1 MYSTT
6 PYQLTPPLPPRVE
19 IHKEDDLSPDSDSD
33 MMDVDTVSHDSEEKL
48 PSSKPAGAGS
58 KPECGFIVPEPHPH
72 FSDMDSHVVFAN
84 NSIYSFFRLLQV
96 SLLKKN
102 IF

>member
-1 MYSTT
+1 M
-6 PYQLTPPLPPRVE
+6 
-19 IHKEDDLSPDSDSD
+19 SPDSDSD

-72 FSDMDSHVVFAN
+72 FSDMDYHVVFAN
-84 NSIYSFFRLLQV
+84 YSFFRLLQV
-96 SLLKKN
+96 SSLPHNMWAGRKFQL
-102 IF
+102 ISLYCSFFASV

>member
-1 MYSTT
+1 M
-6 PYQLTPPLPPRVE
+6 
-19 IHKEDDLSPDSDSD
+19 SPDSDSD

-96 SLLKKN
+96 SLLPHMWVEN
-102 IF
+102 

>member
-1 MYSTT
+1 
-6 PYQLTPPLPPRVE
+6 
-19 IHKEDDLSPDSDSD
+19 

-84 NSIYSFFRLLQV
+84 NSFFRLLQV
-96 SLLKKN
+96 SLLPHVGGKQKK
-102 IF
+102 IFFVAYCIIVSLSA